1 MCGQSSWRWRQWQ
14 EERTDQMLITL
25 VPSTQNTLEGSVF
38 CILLIALPSTQNT
51 LQDSVFCVSLMAP
64 LKIHQNTEECS
75 TDCVFLYSGIIIQKN
90 TEELLVY
97 TGCNTYRV
105 QHREWNRKGGIQN
118 DGYHRGPY
126 NGLDD
131 AGNCDRGG
139 RAHAFYNESDL
150 TNCNVEKRE
159 K

>member
-1 MCGQSSWRWRQWQ
+1 MQIV
-14 EERTDQMLITL
+14 L
-25 VPSTQNTLEGSVF
+25 F
-38 CILLIALPSTQNT
+38 CILAVEYSR
-51 LQDSVFCVSLMAP
+51 AP
-64 LKIHQNTEECS
+64 
-75 TDCVFLYSGIIIQKN
+75 FL
-90 TEELLVY
+90 
-97 TGCNTYRV
+97 YRV